1 MSIRVLIADDHRMFR
16 QALRDYLSA
25 ESDIEIVGESGTCK
39 ETLQE
44 AARWEPDILLLDIQ
58 LPDGN
63 GIELCRELSR
73 SHPLIKTIA
82 LTGNSGSLFIGEM
95 MKAGA
100 RGYVVK
106 TAGEDELLA
115 AIHAVASGGNFLS
128 RDAAS
133 SLANGFRNEGSGA
146 EPPLSLIGR
155 REKEVLQHLAQG
167 KSSAEIGY
175 ALGISAGTVEVH
187 RRNLR
192 QKLGIHTTAELT
204 RYAIKVGLIDSD

>member
-1 MSIRVLIADDHRMFR
+1 
-16 QALRDYLSA
+16 
-25 ESDIEIVGESGTCK
+25 
-39 ETLQE
+39 
-44 AARWEPDILLLDIQ
+44 
-58 LPDGN
+58 
-63 GIELCRELSR
+63 
-73 SHPLIKTIA
+73 
-82 LTGNSGSLFIGEM
+82 
-95 MKAGA
+95 
-100 RGYVVK
+100 
-106 TAGEDELLA
+106 
-115 AIHAVASGGNFLS
+115 VASGGNFLS

-204 RYAIKVGLIDSD
+204 RYAIKVGLIDSN